1 MRFLFQRFI
10 KFVFIFKN
18 KMINKVILL
27 GNLGKDPEIRH
38 LEGGTSVGKFPIATN
53 ENYRDKSGE
62 WQKKTEWH
70 DVVCWR
76 HLAERA
82 EKILKKG
89 HLVYVEGKITHRKW
103 QDKEG
108 NDRYTT
114 EVVANVLKS
123 LEKRDPSATSVG
135 YSDNFPSTESEPS
148 KPKDSLAEDVSQ
160 MENDDLPF

>member
-1 MRFLFQRFI
+1 
-10 KFVFIFKN
+10 
-18 KMINKVILL
+18 MINKVILL

-38 LEGGTSVGKFPIATN
+38 LEGGASVAKFPIATN

-62 WQKKTEWH
+62 WHKKTEWH
-70 DVVCWR
+70 DIVCWR

-89 HLVYVEGKITHRKW
+89 HLVYIEGKITHRKW

-114 EVVANVLKS
+114 EVVANVLRS
-123 LEKRDPSATSVG
+123 LEKRDPNTVSSG
-135 YSDNFPSTESEPS
+135 YSDNFPGVESEPE
-148 KPKDSLAEDVSQ
+148 KPKDSLAEDVSK